1 MIEKSVIFL
10 KTAAPLCGVVALALC
25 LRVSV
30 VEVYRLP
37 EKGMMPTLLEG
48 DRLLANKLAYGLRIP
63 FVKKP
68 LARWGRPGRGDVLVF
83 RTPFDKNSL
92 SVRRVVALPGDR
104 IFFENDRLYLNER
117 EVKRYLPPSAFQ
129 GMREE
134 DFSKG
139 WIGPDKSHFTHYVE
153 NLFGTSYSV
162 LLKKNRKGYLIF
174 GPYLIPDGY
183 YFVLGDHRDFTR
195 DSRTWSLN
203 VQKAKGEV
211 SFSRSKR
218 GSPVFIPKGTVVRT
232 THPQLPEYFETLNP
246 AHLTGR
252 SVNVEV
258 EAKRGGLNG
267 NVKAYQINHIED
279 RRLSFLKVRNKKPF
293 QGGKSDNLVKEED
306 VLGRIARVGWSC
318 QAALSFVDFIC
329 HPGTIRWRRN
339 FKSLSP

>member
-1 MIEKSVIFL
+1 MQ
-10 KTAAPLCGVVALALC
+10 TAVPLMGVVALALC

-48 DRLLANKLAYGLRIP
+48 DRLAANKLAYGLRLP
-63 FVKKP
+63 FMKKP
-68 LARWGRPGRGDVLVF
+68 LARWSRPRRGEVLVF

-104 IFFENDRLYLNER
+104 VFFENGQLYLNER
-117 EVKRYLPPSAFQ
+117 KVERRRHAGGFQ
-129 GMREE
+129 GLREGDLRE
-134 DFSKG
+134 G

-153 NLFGTSYSV
+153 SILGISYSV
-162 LLKKNRKGYLIF
+162 LLKKNRKGTLIF
-174 GPYLIPDGY
+174 GPYLIPDGH

-203 VQKAKGEV
+203 VQKAGGMV
-211 SFSRSKR
+211 TFSRLKR
-218 GSPVFIPKGTVVRT
+218 GPSVFIPQGTVIRT
-232 THPQLPEYFETLNP
+232 THPQLPEYFQTLHP
-246 AHLTGR
+246 VWLTGQ
-252 SVNVEV
+252 SVKVEV

-267 NVKAYQINHIED
+267 NVKAWQINHIED
-279 RRLSFLKVRNKKPF
+279 TRLSFLKVTNEKAF

-306 VLGRIARVGWSC
+306 ILGRITRVGWSC
-318 QAALSFVDFIC
+318 GQALSFVSFIC
-329 HPGTIRWRRN
+329 HPGAIRWDRT